1 MKVEDVSPKKNV
13 KELMLVLKVI
23 TVGCC
28 FFFTFPITNNIKKER
43 RKCEI
48 K

>member
-23 TVGCC
+23 TVVF